1 MQGPNAEEESHT
13 PATPSLVKKPQKQKQ
28 QYSIQRSN
36 CTDKETMVVA
46 GLPDLGYESD
56 ARRSTTV
63 PTRLHEHEPRAT
75 RPRCELGPHA
85 HLIKRRH
92 DAIHEPHRPA
102 WPISQYLACLWDASH
117 PRAAP
122 DAGEATPGSELQA
135 VREAGFRAD
144 AAEDVCGGAVGG
156 HR

>member
-1 MQGPNAEEESHT
+1 
-13 PATPSLVKKPQKQKQ
+13 
-28 QYSIQRSN
+28 
-36 CTDKETMVVA
+36 MVVA
-46 GLPDLGYESD
+46 GLPDLGDESD
-56 ARRSTTV
+56 ARHGTTV
-63 PTRLHEHEPRAT
+63 PTRLHEREPRAT

-92 DAIHEPHRPA
+92 DAIHEPRRPA
-102 WPISQYLACLWDASH
+102 WSISQYLVRLWDASH

-122 DAGEATPGSELQA
+122 DAGEATPGRELQA
-135 VREAGFRAD
+135 VREAGFGAD